1 MQEVKFDS
9 SIVFLYKKWGSVK
22 AGNYI
27 FLCPI
32 FSLKKL
38 RNRYEMTQIMEENLK
53 LAHSLQGNL
62 DRIRSKEKRRVSKV
76 KADFEKKLQA
86 ILRDHFVLKGI
97 KMFLK

>member
-1 MQEVKFDS
+1 MPH
-9 SIVFLYKKWGSVK
+9 
-22 AGNYI
+22 I
-27 FLCPI
+27 F
-32 FSLKKL
+32 LKKL

>member
-1 MQEVKFDS
+1 MPH
-9 SIVFLYKKWGSVK
+9 
-22 AGNYI
+22 I
-27 FLCPI
+27 F
-32 FSLKKL
+32 LKKL

-86 ILRDHFVLKGI
+86 ILLNHFVLKGI
-97 KMFLK
+97 KMVLK

>member
-1 MQEVKFDS
+1 MPH
-9 SIVFLYKKWGSVK
+9 
-22 AGNYI
+22 I
-27 FLCPI
+27 F
-32 FSLKKL
+32 LKKL

-76 KADFEKKLQA
+76 KADLEKKLQA

>member
-1 MQEVKFDS
+1 MVVWESQKF
-9 SIVFLYKKWGSVK
+9 SIIQKITRLR
-22 AGNYI
+22 
-27 FLCPI
+27 
-32 FSLKKL
+32 KL

-53 LAHSLQGNL
+53 LAHTLQSNL